1 MSVRHFN
8 ISQYVWW
15 VERDSVLIA
24 YYNADTAKYISPT
37 EVKPVTLF
45 YIQRPDKF
53 LLAGEG
59 PERAGFTSYASNND
73 TGSYLTGGQL
83 DNNVLMSSSSFFE
96 QESEIPEQFHEALV
110 ARVIANGYER
120 NAETIKLASYFLSKY
135 EAGVREA
142 KKYSRRGRD
151 GSQISIKSVDY

>member
-1 MSVRHFN
+1 MSVRNFS

-59 PERAGFTSYASNND
+59 PERSGFTSYSSNND

-83 DNNVLMSSSSFFE
+83 DSNIKLISDSFFE

-110 ARVIANGYER
+110 ARVIGNGYER
-120 NAETIKLASYFLSKY
+120 DVETIKLAGYFLSKY

-151 GSQISIKSVDY
+151 GSQISIKSVDF

>member
-1 MSVRHFN
+1 
-8 ISQYVWW
+8 
-15 VERDSVLIA
+15 
-24 YYNADTAKYISPT
+24 
-37 EVKPVTLF
+37 
-45 YIQRPDKF
+45 
-53 LLAGEG
+53 
-59 PERAGFTSYASNND
+59 
-73 TGSYLTGGQL
+73 
-83 DNNVLMSSSSFFE
+83 MSSSSFFE